1 MTRSGFM
8 TRLLPILFAVVL
20 IGDQLTKQ
28 IALRHLHPGVS
39 IPFLG
44 DFVRWTLVYNP
55 GGAFSMRLG
64 NPTYHLILSIVIL
77 VILLFYVIRHRR
89 TPHIA
94 IPLTIVA
101 AGAVGNIID
110 RFRFGKVVDFI
121 DCEFFD
127 VSLGFYQMDR
137 WPIFNI
143 ADSAISCGIVATI
156 ILMYYHGRKAKPGGD
171 EPNPDIEPQ
180 Q

>member
-8 TRLLPILFAVVL
+8 TWLLPILFAVIL

-28 IALRHLHPGVS
+28 IALQHLRPGVS
-39 IPFLG
+39 VPFLG

-64 NPTYHLILSIVIL
+64 SPTYHLISSIVIL
-77 VILLFYVIRHRR
+77 IILLFYVVRHRR

-110 RFRFGKVVDFI
+110 RFRFGQVIDFI
-121 DCEFFD
+121 DCDFFD
-127 VSLGFYQMDR
+127 ISVGSNQLDR
-137 WPIFNI
+137 WPIFKV
-143 ADSAISCGIVATI
+143 ADWGISCGIGATI
-156 ILMYYHGRKAKPGGD
+156 FLMYYYGRKTRLGGGEQEIIND
-171 EPNPDIEPQ
+171 A
-180 Q
+180 